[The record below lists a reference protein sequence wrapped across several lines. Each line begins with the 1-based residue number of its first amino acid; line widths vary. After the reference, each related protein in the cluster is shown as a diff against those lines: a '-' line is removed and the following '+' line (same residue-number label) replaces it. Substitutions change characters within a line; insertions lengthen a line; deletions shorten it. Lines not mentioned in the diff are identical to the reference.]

1 MDFKTL
7 VSDLGQKFTIDTI
20 DISPFFTKG
29 ESWLYN
35 TMMQYHRN
43 SYSNNYRLVFYFN
56 DDNYLYNGRPGE
68 LTYTFQKFI
77 AKLDISAFFVILI
90 TSKKVTVSELMQA
103 NTILA
108 NDKQNFYNIDT
119 SITIKHYDAE
129 NITCIANP
137 SVIDNNNNTTNCEKL
152 WNHLHI
158 NVNGD
163 VLPCCS
169 SNHNHAFGNISKNN
183 INDIYQS
190 SVANGMRKT
199 MLYGER
205 NIACESCYKLESD
218 GFKSPRVPLS
228 IDKIKS
234 LNKDGTVD
242 EIKIESMD
250 IRLSNICN
258 LKCRMCTGNYSSK
271 IAKEEH
277 DEFGVEYSVL
287 PINSIEISKQI
298 IQLLPNIEKIYFAG
312 GEPLMMS
319 SHYQILD
326 ELIRLGK
333 TDIKISYNTNF
344 TILKYKN
351 TPITNYWR
359 KFTNIHVG
367 ASLDAMNKHIEYI
380 RHGTVWDDVVHNYDN
395 ICDDESINIDF
406 SITANI
412 NIFNA
417 FNLIHAQRFWIEDKN
432 LLPPK
437 HSISILTDPP
447 ELCIQTLPLEFK
459 HKLDTMIETHIVFLG
474 NYDSIQLVKT
484 WTEIRK
490 FLWKRDNSAM
500 ISSFFNTVDRLDSIR
515 DENFDEV
522 FTEYSDLRTK

>member
-1 MDFKTL
+1 MQHSVGNNKEDPLDVIWNGTNMKEIRRDMLEEIPNRACTGCYEQEKHGFFSGRKSANKHHGHHIGKALKTTDAGTIQDF
-7 VSDLGQKFTIDTI
+7 
-20 DISPFFTKG
+20 
-29 ESWLYN
+29 N
-35 TMMQYHRN
+35 M
-43 SYSNNYRLVFYFN
+43 SY
-56 DDNYLYNGRPGE
+56 
-68 LTYTFQKFI
+68 
-77 AKLDISAFFVILI
+77 
-90 TSKKVTVSELMQA
+90 
-103 NTILA
+103 
-108 NDKQNFYNIDT
+108 
-119 SITIKHYDAE
+119 
-129 NITCIANP
+129 
-137 SVIDNNNNTTNCEKL
+137 
-152 WNHLHI
+152 W
-158 NVNGD
+158 
-163 VLPCCS
+163 
-169 SNHNHAFGNISKNN
+169 
-183 INDIYQS
+183 
-190 SVANGMRKT
+190 
-199 MLYGER
+199 
-205 NIACESCYKLESD
+205 
-218 GFKSPRVPLS
+218 
-228 IDKIKS
+228 
-234 LNKDGTVD
+234 
-242 EIKIESMD
+242 D
-250 IRLSNICN
+250 IRFSNLCN
-258 LKCRMCTGNYSSK
+258 LSCRSCGHIFSSSWYNDQAELAGPEWKENNKALLVGGNSK
-271 IAKEEH
+271 TDIIDQVMEH
-277 DEFGVEYSVL
+277 IDYVE
-287 PINSIEISKQI
+287 Q
-298 IQLLPNIEKIYFAG
+298 IYFAG

-351 TPITNYWR
+351 TSITNYWR